1 MRCETATSV
10 VSASSAEKSSSPIA
24 SSISLRWSSR
34 SSTLPVTF
42 AVAASVELGHLG
54 ADLLERADRLGLD
67 LLARLLEPAL
77 PVGLGLLAGALALRV
92 GDLARL
98 GEDLPRLALRLADQL
113 LVLLEQPARLGARV
127 LGLLDR
133 GADALAAL
141 VDRLLDRAER
151 ELPQHEE
158 GDREADERPDHQTRD
173 DVDQR

>member
-10 VSASSAEKSSSPIA
+10 CSGLERGEVELADRVLDQLAVVVAVEHLA
-24 SSISLRWSSR
+24 GHLRGR
-34 SSTLPVTF
+34 QQRQ
-42 AVAASVELGHLG
+42 LGHLG

-67 LLARLLEPAL
+67 LLARVLEPAL

-92 GDLARL
+92 ADLAGL
-98 GEDLPRLALRLADQL
+98 GEDRPGLALRLADQL
-113 LVLLEQPARLGARV
+113 LVLLEQPPGLGACV

-133 GADALAAL
+133 GADALPAL

-158 GDREADERPDHQTRD
+158 GDREADERPDHQTRN